1 MLLLFLTF
9 GLFFRGLGKL
19 VQPGALPGPRML
31 LFLAVS
37 APFAALRNP
46 RKALTTIHKRTILS
60 HKRSLPLYVERLS
73 EKPARRTAGTC
84 GAGQGRTAAPEP
96 QEALAHAAGISL
108 STLRRFEKT
117 GDIALASFVEIAFAL
132 RRMDGFDALFP
143 EPPVHS
149 LFEAAPRER
158 KRARR
163 PDAS

>member
-1 MLLLFLTF
+1 M
-9 GLFFRGLGKL
+9 RS
-19 VQPGALPGPRML
+19 GPRPNGC
-31 LFLAVS
+31 AQ
-37 APFAALRNP
+37 N
-46 RKALTTIHKRTILS
+46 LT
-60 HKRSLPLYVERLS
+60 
-73 EKPARRTAGTC
+73 
-84 GAGQGRTAAPEP
+84 

-158 KRARR
+158 QAREEAR
-163 PDAS
+163 CVLKYI

>member
-9 GLFFRGLGKL
+9 RLFFRGLGKL

-73 EKPARRTAGTC
+73 ESLLTCSSSWRT
-84 GAGQGRTAAPEP
+84 GQAERLRHFT
-96 QEALAHAAGISL
+96 QEALAHAAGSACPRSGAL
-108 STLRRFEKT
+108 KDRGHRAGLVRGNRVRPAAWTGSTPRSNP
-117 GDIALASFVEIAFAL
+117 GAQ
-132 RRMDGFDALFP
+132 
-143 EPPVHS
+143 PV
-149 LFEAAPRER
+149 
-158 KRARR
+158 
-163 PDAS
+163 

>member
-19 VQPGALPGPRML
+19 VQPGALSGPRML
-31 LFLAVS
+31 LFLAAS

-46 RKALTTIHKRTILS
+46 RKALTTIHKRTINGVY
-60 HKRSLPLYVERLS
+60 RSMLNDYLKSPRDVRLELAERAKAERL
-73 EKPARRTAGTC
+73 RQNLT
-84 GAGQGRTAAPEP
+84 

>member
-1 MLLLFLTF
+1 MLNDYL
-9 GLFFRGLGKL
+9 KS
-19 VQPGALPGPRML
+19 PRDVRL
-31 LFLAVS
+31 ERAGR
-37 APFAALRNP
+37 A
-46 RKALTTIHKRTILS
+46 KA
-60 HKRSLPLYVERLS
+60 ERL
-73 EKPARRTAGTC
+73 RQNLT
-84 GAGQGRTAAPEP
+84 